1 MHSKILFIK
10 PKLKLSN
17 KIAVVGSSNNL
28 SKGNYASEIDSHD
41 EVVRFNRAPVLGYE
55 HIVGS
60 KTTLRVVNNHV
71 FENKEEIRG
80 YTNQPKDFI
89 KELRGQRIL
98 LYSGSKRPWKQ
109 RYKNSHISNK
119 LHKFNYDKLHEI
131 KRCLNFSSDL
141 ILTSGEAVSVGLLS
155 AILKKRNIKSIPL
168 LGWQIPIITDSNH
181 QKAKILNIDKVRIDK
196 YLNDYD
202 VLVVAGFQGVDI
214 DGKITSLGRGG
225 SDTTA
230 VAVAAAVDADRCDIY
245 TDVDGVYSTDPNLE
259 PKAKKINKLAFEEML
274 EMSSTGAKVLH
285 TRSVELAMK
294 NNLTLQVLSS
304 ITKQSGTL
312 VVDENK
318 LIEKEIVSGVSFS
331 NNESKL
337 TLSGIADKPGISATI
352 FGLLANNNIN
362 VDMIVQ
368 NTSQD
373 GVTANITFTVPNSE
387 IHNAKKILE
396 ENQNLIDFKS
406 IETDSNISKISVIG
420 MGMMSQSGVAKKMF
434 TTLADNSINILAIST
449 SEIKISV
456 LINKKFTKIAVK
468 SLHEAYNLGN

>member
-1 MHSKILFIK
+1 M
-10 PKLKLSN
+10 KLVVMKFGGTS
-17 KIAVVGSSNNL
+17 VGSIDKINNVANIVEKQVTDKKLIVILSAMSGVTNKMQKYIDEIESN
-28 SKGNYASEIDSHD
+28 
-41 EVVRFNRAPVLGYE
+41 
-55 HIVGS
+55 
-60 KTTLRVVNNHV
+60 
-71 FENKEEIRG
+71 ENIE
-80 YTNQPKDFI
+80 N
-89 KELRGQRIL
+89 
-98 LYSGSKRPWKQ
+98 
-109 RYKNSHISNK
+109 
-119 LHKFNYDKLHEI
+119 
-131 KRCLNFSSDL
+131 DL

-155 AILKKRNIKSIPL
+155 AILKKRNIKSVPL

-304 ITKQSGTL
+304 ITKESGTL
-312 VVDENK
+312 IVDEDK
-318 LIEKEIVSGVSFS
+318 LIEKEIESGVSYS

-387 IHNAKKILE
+387 IHNAKKLLE
-396 ENQNLIDFKS
+396 KNRNLIDFKS
-406 IETDSNISKISVIG
+406 IKTDTNISKISVIG

-434 TTLADNSINILAIST
+434 KTLADNSINILAIST

-456 LINKKFTKIAVK
+456 LIDKKFTKIAVK
-468 SLHEAYNLGN
+468 SLHEAYNLGQ

>member
-1 MHSKILFIK
+1 M
-10 PKLKLSN
+10 KLVVMKFGGTS
-17 KIAVVGSSNNL
+17 VGSIHKINNVANIVEKQLNDKKLIVVLSAMSGVTNKMQEYIDEIESN
-28 SKGNYASEIDSHD
+28 EI
-41 EVVRFNRAPVLGYE
+41 
-55 HIVGS
+55 I
-60 KTTLRVVNNHV
+60 
-71 FENKEEIRG
+71 EN
-80 YTNQPKDFI
+80 
-89 KELRGQRIL
+89 
-98 LYSGSKRPWKQ
+98 
-109 RYKNSHISNK
+109 
-119 LHKFNYDKLHEI
+119 
-131 KRCLNFSSDL
+131 DL

-168 LGWQIPIITDSNH
+168 LGWQIPILTDSNH
-181 QKAKILNIDKVRIDK
+181 QKAKILNIDKVRIDQ
-196 YLNDYD
+196 YLENYD
-202 VLVVAGFQGVDI
+202 VIVVAGFQGVDV
-214 DGKITSLGRGG
+214 DGNITSLGRGG

-230 VAVAAAVDADRCDIY
+230 VAIAAAVNADRCDIY
-245 TDVDGVYSTDPNLE
+245 TDVDGVYTTDPNME

-304 ITKQSGTL
+304 ITKKSGTI

-318 LIEKEIVSGVSFS
+318 LIEKEIVSGVSYS

>member
-1 MHSKILFIK
+1 M
-10 PKLKLSN
+10 KLIVMKFGGTS
-17 KIAVVGSSNNL
+17 VGSIDKINNVANIVEKQLNDKKLVVVLSAMSGVTNKMQEYIDEIESN
-28 SKGNYASEIDSHD
+28 EI
-41 EVVRFNRAPVLGYE
+41 
-55 HIVGS
+55 I
-60 KTTLRVVNNHV
+60 
-71 FENKEEIRG
+71 EN
-80 YTNQPKDFI
+80 
-89 KELRGQRIL
+89 
-98 LYSGSKRPWKQ
+98 
-109 RYKNSHISNK
+109 
-119 LHKFNYDKLHEI
+119 
-131 KRCLNFSSDL
+131 DL

-196 YLNDYD
+196 FLNNYD
-202 VLVVAGFQGVDI
+202 VLVVAGFQGVDKE
-214 DGKITSLGRGG
+214 GNITSLGRGG

-230 VAVAAAVDADRCDIY
+230 VAVAAAVGAERCDIY
-245 TDVDGVYSTDPNLE
+245 TDVDGVYTTDPNLE

-304 ITKQSGTL
+304 ITKESGTF

-352 FGLLANNNIN
+352 FRLLANNNIN

-373 GVTANITFTVPNSE
+373 GITANITFTVPNSE

-434 TTLADNSINILAIST
+434 TTLANNSINILAIST

-456 LINKKFTKIAVK
+456 LIDKKFTKIAVK
-468 SLHEAYNLGN
+468 SLHDAYNLGN

>member
-1 MHSKILFIK
+1 M
-10 PKLKLSN
+10 KLVVMKFGGTS
-17 KIAVVGSSNNL
+17 VGSIDKINNVASIIEKQLNDKKLIVVLSAMSGVTNKMQEYIDEIESN
-28 SKGNYASEIDSHD
+28 EI
-41 EVVRFNRAPVLGYE
+41 
-55 HIVGS
+55 I
-60 KTTLRVVNNHV
+60 
-71 FENKEEIRG
+71 EN
-80 YTNQPKDFI
+80 
-89 KELRGQRIL
+89 
-98 LYSGSKRPWKQ
+98 
-109 RYKNSHISNK
+109 
-119 LHKFNYDKLHEI
+119 
-131 KRCLNFSSDL
+131 DL

-155 AILKKRNIKSIPL
+155 AILKKRNIKSVPL

-181 QKAKILNIDKVRIDK
+181 QKATILNIDKNRVDQFLK
-196 YLNDYD
+196 DYD
-202 VLVVAGFQGVDI
+202 VIVVAGFQGVDM
-214 DGKITSLGRGG
+214 DGNITSLGRGG

-245 TDVDGVYSTDPNLE
+245 TDVDGVYTTDPNLE

-304 ITKQSGTL
+304 ITKKTGTF

-318 LIEKEIVSGVSFS
+318 LIEKEIVSGVSYS

-387 IHNAKKILE
+387 IDNAKELLE
-396 ENQNLIDFKS
+396 GNKSLIEFKS
-406 IETDSNISKISVIG
+406 IETDTNISKISVIG
-420 MGMMSQSGVAKKMF
+420 MGMMSQSGVANKMF
-434 TTLADNSINILAIST
+434 TTLADNSINILVIST
-449 SEIKISV
+449 LEINISV
-456 LINKKFTKIAVK
+456 LIDNKFTKISVK
-468 SLHEAYNLGN
+468 SLHDAYKLC

>member
-1 MHSKILFIK
+1 M
-10 PKLKLSN
+10 
-17 KIAVVGSSNNL
+17 
-28 SKGNYASEIDSHD
+28 
-41 EVVRFNRAPVLGYE
+41 
-55 HIVGS
+55 
-60 KTTLRVVNNHV
+60 
-71 FENKEEIRG
+71 
-80 YTNQPKDFI
+80 
-89 KELRGQRIL
+89 
-98 LYSGSKRPWKQ
+98 
-109 RYKNSHISNK
+109 
-119 LHKFNYDKLHEI
+119 
-131 KRCLNFSSDL
+131 
-141 ILTSGEAVSVGLLS
+141 
-155 AILKKRNIKSIPL
+155 
-168 LGWQIPIITDSNH
+168 GWQIPIITDSNH
-181 QKAKILNIDKVRIDK
+181 QKAKILNINKARIDQ

-202 VLVVAGFQGVDI
+202 VIVVAGFQGVNI
-214 DGKITSLGRGG
+214 NGNITSLGRGG

-230 VAVAAAVDADRCDIY
+230 VAVAAAVEADRCDIY
-245 TDVDGVYSTDPNLE
+245 TDVDGVYTTDPNLE

-304 ITKQSGTL
+304 IIKENGTL

-337 TLSGIADKPGISATI
+337 SLSGIADKPGISATI

-373 GVTANITFTVPNSE
+373 GITANITFTVPNSE
-387 IHNAKKILE
+387 IYNAKSLLE
-396 ENQNLIDFKS
+396 KNQNLINFKS
-406 IETDSNISKISVIG
+406 IETDTNISKISVIG

-434 TTLADNSINILAIST
+434 ATLADNLINILAIST

-456 LINKKFTKIAVK
+456 LIDKKFTKIAVK
-468 SLHEAYNLGN
+468 SLHEAYNLNI

>member
-1 MHSKILFIK
+1 M
-10 PKLKLSN
+10 KLIVMKFGGTS
-17 KIAVVGSSNNL
+17 VGSIDKINNVANIVEKQLNDKKLIVVLSAMSGVTNKMQEYIDEIESN
-28 SKGNYASEIDSHD
+28 EI
-41 EVVRFNRAPVLGYE
+41 
-55 HIVGS
+55 I
-60 KTTLRVVNNHV
+60 
-71 FENKEEIRG
+71 EN
-80 YTNQPKDFI
+80 
-89 KELRGQRIL
+89 
-98 LYSGSKRPWKQ
+98 
-109 RYKNSHISNK
+109 
-119 LHKFNYDKLHEI
+119 
-131 KRCLNFSSDL
+131 DL

-181 QKAKILNIDKVRIDK
+181 QKAKILNIDKVRIEQ

-202 VLVVAGFQGVDI
+202 VIVVAGFQGVDT

-230 VAVAAAVDADRCDIY
+230 VAIAAAVNAHRCDIY
-245 TDVDGVYSTDPNLE
+245 TDVDGVYTTDPNLE

-304 ITKQSGTL
+304 ITKEKGTL

-318 LIEKEIVSGVSFS
+318 LIEKEIVSGVSYS

-373 GVTANITFTVPNSE
+373 GITANITFTVPNSE
-387 IHNAKKILE
+387 IHNTKKLLE
-396 ENQNLIDFKS
+396 ENQKLIDFKS
-406 IETDSNISKISVIG
+406 IETDTNISKISVIG

-468 SLHEAYNLGN
+468 SLHEAYNLTK

>member
-1 MHSKILFIK
+1 M
-10 PKLKLSN
+10 KLVVMKFGGTS
-17 KIAVVGSSNNL
+17 VGSIDKINNVANIVEKQLNDKKLIVVLSAMSGVTNKMQEYIDEIESN
-28 SKGNYASEIDSHD
+28 EI
-41 EVVRFNRAPVLGYE
+41 
-55 HIVGS
+55 I
-60 KTTLRVVNNHV
+60 
-71 FENKEEIRG
+71 EN
-80 YTNQPKDFI
+80 
-89 KELRGQRIL
+89 
-98 LYSGSKRPWKQ
+98 
-109 RYKNSHISNK
+109 
-119 LHKFNYDKLHEI
+119 
-131 KRCLNFSSDL
+131 DL

-181 QKAKILNIDKVRIDK
+181 QKAKILNIDKNRIDQFLK
-196 YLNDYD
+196 DYD
-202 VLVVAGFQGVDI
+202 VIVVAGFQGI
-214 DGKITSLGRGG
+214 NMDGNITSLGRGG

-245 TDVDGVYSTDPNLE
+245 TDVDGVYTTDPNLE

-304 ITKQSGTL
+304 ITKKTGTF

-318 LIEKEIVSGVSFS
+318 LIEKEIVSGVSYS

-387 IHNAKKILE
+387 IHNTKKLLE
-396 ENQNLIDFKS
+396 DNQNLIDFKS
-406 IETDSNISKISVIG
+406 IETDTNISKISVIG

-434 TTLADNSINILAIST
+434 STLAENSINILAIST

-456 LINKKFTKIAVK
+456 LIDKKFTKIAVK
-468 SLHEAYNLGN
+468 SLHEAYNLSK

>member
-1 MHSKILFIK
+1 MKFGGTS
-10 PKLKLSN
+10 
-17 KIAVVGSSNNL
+17 VGSIDKINNVANIVEKQLNDKKLIVVLSAMSGVTNKMQEYIDEIESN
-28 SKGNYASEIDSHD
+28 EI
-41 EVVRFNRAPVLGYE
+41 
-55 HIVGS
+55 I
-60 KTTLRVVNNHV
+60 
-71 FENKEEIRG
+71 EN
-80 YTNQPKDFI
+80 
-89 KELRGQRIL
+89 
-98 LYSGSKRPWKQ
+98 
-109 RYKNSHISNK
+109 
-119 LHKFNYDKLHEI
+119 
-131 KRCLNFSSDL
+131 DL

-181 QKAKILNIDKVRIDK
+181 QKAKILNIDKDRIYK
-196 YLNDYD
+196 YLNDFD

-259 PKAKKINKLAFEEML
+259 PKAKKIYKLAFEEML

-468 SLHEAYNLGN
+468 SLHDAYNLGN

>member
-1 MHSKILFIK
+1 M
-10 PKLKLSN
+10 KLVVMKFGGTS
-17 KIAVVGSSNNL
+17 VGSIDKINNVANIVEKQLNDKKLIVVLSAMSGVTNKMQEYIDEIESN
-28 SKGNYASEIDSHD
+28 EI
-41 EVVRFNRAPVLGYE
+41 
-55 HIVGS
+55 I
-60 KTTLRVVNNHV
+60 
-71 FENKEEIRG
+71 EN
-80 YTNQPKDFI
+80 
-89 KELRGQRIL
+89 
-98 LYSGSKRPWKQ
+98 
-109 RYKNSHISNK
+109 
-119 LHKFNYDKLHEI
+119 
-131 KRCLNFSSDL
+131 DL

-202 VLVVAGFQGVDI
+202 VLVIAGFQGVDI

-230 VAVAAAVDADRCDIY
+230 VAVAAGVEADRCDIY
-245 TDVDGVYSTDPNLE
+245 TDVDGVYTTDPNLE
-259 PKAKKINKLAFEEML
+259 PKARKINKLAFEEML

>member
-1 MHSKILFIK
+1 M
-10 PKLKLSN
+10 KLIVMKFGGTS
-17 KIAVVGSSNNL
+17 VGSIDKINNVANIVENQLNDKKLIVVLSAMSGVTNKMQEYIDEIESN
-28 SKGNYASEIDSHD
+28 EI
-41 EVVRFNRAPVLGYE
+41 
-55 HIVGS
+55 I
-60 KTTLRVVNNHV
+60 
-71 FENKEEIRG
+71 EN
-80 YTNQPKDFI
+80 
-89 KELRGQRIL
+89 
-98 LYSGSKRPWKQ
+98 
-109 RYKNSHISNK
+109 
-119 LHKFNYDKLHEI
+119 
-131 KRCLNFSSDL
+131 DL

-168 LGWQIPIITDSNH
+168 LGWQIPIITDSNY
-181 QKAKILNIDKVRIDK
+181 QKAKILNIDKVRINK

-202 VLVVAGFQGVDI
+202 VLVVAGFQGIDI

-318 LIEKEIVSGVSFS
+318 LIEKEIVSGVSYS